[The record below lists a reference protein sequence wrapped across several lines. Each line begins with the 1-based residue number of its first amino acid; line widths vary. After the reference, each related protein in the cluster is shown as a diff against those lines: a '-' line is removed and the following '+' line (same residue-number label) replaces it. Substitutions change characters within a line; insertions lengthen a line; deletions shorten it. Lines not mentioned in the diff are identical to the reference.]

1 MNRLQ
6 KAAWLNLVVMAGC
19 VLIVGLGFAVLTE
32 LNTKG
37 IVYALIFFAGGSL
50 VIPAIFVFYRRWAV
64 EAGFDEREKMI
75 HRRAFV
81 WSACITIVLLAGVCI
96 VPFYVIGAQGLMHV
110 YYLPVIFLTTL
121 FAFQLTHTVAILIQC
136 QLEGEDEQ

>member
-19 VLIVGLGFAVLTE
+19 VFLAGLGFAVTTQLA
-32 LNTKG
+32 TKG
-37 IVYALIFFAGGSL
+37 IVYALIFFVAAGL
-50 VIPAIFVFYRRWAV
+50 VVPPFLVFYRRWAI

-75 HRRAFV
+75 HRRAFLLA
-81 WSACITIVLLAGVCI
+81 ACVTLILLAGICI
-96 VPFYVIGAQGLMHV
+96 VPFYVLGGQSLIHV

-121 FAFQLTHTVAILIQC
+121 FAAQFAHSVAILIQC
-136 QLEGEDEQ
+136 GTEGEDEQ